1 MDNRLRDT
9 LNPDLKEI
17 LGKYCLC
24 HLSLRKLASLR
35 NICRAWR
42 DLADSCDGNMWL
54 KASTGLIPLGMVP
67 SGEASSL
74 ALQQILRFQG
84 RSLAMVHLGAVSS
97 VFSVSD
103 ADFLDWTP
111 CCQSGG
117 VTARLSEL
125 SKRLEMAIHP
135 GPAEVPTLVSSA
147 VIRLLRLVRGR
158 PANIFVSTDADDL
171 VLFPQDGMSVVLV
184 HDNLE
189 EQRKPGVGNHPAFEA
204 TATSLSL
211 ARHDL
216 SNNGRQPIIRHEP
229 NLTLARAFPD
239 HLGRFIGLLRQ
250 QQDGST
256 LIMVVRMSNLAD
268 QSLLQVD
275 INLQESDSRG
285 ITWTFVWA
293 PDSSLAALWPMRQHH
308 LQSQTLEALQLV
320 IFRAHDGQKLHSI
333 ALGKPLVT
341 AGLPQDTQ
349 VAWSPDAQQ
358 LAFLGHSTQRNCLS
372 TPEVGLLDV
381 ATGALQ
387 AWLKLPWPNCAMLAS
402 CYSLRWASSSQWLV
416 AAAHYAP
423 NGLPM
428 WAEVEMYFALFAVD
442 ASNGAIL
449 CDFPGT
455 GYPGQTEN
463 FMGVNGLFNEG
474 HMSSDLEV
482 LSSNAHARIHASDCG
497 SALANAHSSRH
508 QMQCTW
514 HSRFDEPFKRE
525 LASCNSLAANGEFLI
540 GVMDVSEEFDGDFA
554 AEPEI
559 DDCEAEYSVVYHYLP
574 AERVAVP
581 LQSLSRALYA
591 IWSFHNADLK

>member
-135 GPAEVPTLVSSA
+135 GPAEVPTL
-147 VIRLLRLVRGR
+147 
-158 PANIFVSTDADDL
+158 
-171 VLFPQDGMSVVLV
+171 
-184 HDNLE
+184 
-189 EQRKPGVGNHPAFEA
+189 
-204 TATSLSL
+204 
-211 ARHDL
+211 
-216 SNNGRQPIIRHEP
+216 
-229 NLTLARAFPD
+229 
-239 HLGRFIGLLRQ
+239 
-250 QQDGST
+250 
-256 LIMVVRMSNLAD
+256 
-268 QSLLQVD
+268 
-275 INLQESDSRG
+275 
-285 ITWTFVWA
+285 
-293 PDSSLAALWPMRQHH
+293 
-308 LQSQTLEALQLV
+308 LV